1 MHKDTRAF
9 LCYAWSLPIICTLF
23 HFMDQILHWKGLLVK
38 RTSLMHEECHT
49 LEEDILYCVI
59 SWLEPTSIGTHFNFL
74 DWKGLRW
81 SNTLA

>member
-1 MHKDTRAF
+1 M
-9 LCYAWSLPIICTLF
+9 LCLEPTHHMYPLSLHGSETTLERF
-23 HFMDQILHWKGLLVK
+23 ATVK

-49 LEEDILYCVI
+49 LEEDLLYFVI